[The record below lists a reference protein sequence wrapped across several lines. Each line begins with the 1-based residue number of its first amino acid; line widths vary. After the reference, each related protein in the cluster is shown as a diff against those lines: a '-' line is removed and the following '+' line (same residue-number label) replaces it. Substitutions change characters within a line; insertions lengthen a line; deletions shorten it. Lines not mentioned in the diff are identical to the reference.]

1 MNGLR
6 ALAIGIGGGKAGRQ
20 AVALAACYDRF
31 IIQARTVGLTD
42 DQAKAIVE
50 DEVLRGG
57 PYDTVFQR
65 ADRRLQLF
73 MEYGYLPVT
82 LREVLT
88 KGELAAQPFAADVIL
103 NDWYEVS
110 QPLGK
115 RFAQMK
121 REEQRMYVKR
131 AINLA
136 RLGGYALVPTLATLL
151 AQAYAPP
158 PRLT

>member
-1 MNGLR
+1 MLAVGL
-6 ALAIGIGGGKAGRQ
+6 GGGKLGRQ
-20 AVALAACYDRF
+20 VVAHAVRYESFL
-31 IIQARTVGLTD
+31 IQAQTAGLTA

-50 DEVLRGG
+50 KAALERGNG
-57 PYDTVFQR
+57 YDDVMDR
-65 ADRRLQLF
+65 ADRHLQSF
-73 MEYGYLPVT
+73 FENSYLTVT

-88 KGELAAQPFAADVIL
+88 EGELAAQPFAADTIL
-103 NDWYEVS
+103 NDWYEMP

-115 RFAQMK
+115 CFARMG